1 MLKSQDAV
9 AAGLATAQ
17 NPELASKLTTE
28 FSQAVQAISGAELTN
43 NISFMSDIRET
54 MQVLRHRQT
63 LENMIETA
71 NVRGDTKLAEMLQ
84 QGIPDA
90 QAAKIAL
97 IASGMSPVEAGFTGL
112 DSKAAVEQF
121 LDVFE
126 RAADKAIENPAVSL
140 TQLSKSP
147 SISEHYGHTMFADV
161 VSRAALQD
169 MIVAEKMVSR
179 TEIEG
184 ADIAGAL
191 DEANITGNDDRS
203 ARSSADPEFST
214 NRDDGIDMLD
224 L

>member
-1 MLKSQDAV
+1 
-9 AAGLATAQ
+9 
-17 NPELASKLTTE
+17 
-28 FSQAVQAISGAELTN
+28 
-43 NISFMSDIRET
+43 MSDIRET

-126 RAADKAIENPAVSL
+126 RASDKAIENPAVSL

-161 VSRAALQD
+161 VSKAALQD